1 MKHGIQTALAV
12 SLCFVALS
20 CSEET
25 ESIKVGGVSNALV
38 KTTDFTPADDFC
50 DLQTRS
56 SLDPTASPITF
67 SWAEGDKLGVY
78 SVKGIGLTNFE
89 IDLREML
96 DDRSVATF
104 KASGFNL
111 LNAEDY
117 LAFSP
122 YNGNNIDKTK
132 VAVSYDGIRQEG
144 NGTYSHLGAYD
155 YQWAKATATAQ
166 SSTDAANIIFD
177 FAHAGAICRFQIK
190 GLPSRAKFTS
200 LSITAEG
207 IITKGTI
214 DLTNATPT
222 ITAADDNSTTQVI
235 KLGTSGFSADDNGTL
250 TVYTMMA
257 PANLSGTGNVRLSLY
272 SNSGDMMM
280 LTSFNVNG
288 KNMVAGNAYGYS
300 ATYTAPSAP
309 LLPEDLGYV
318 DLGLRLKNGE
328 PVLFANQ
335 NFSTSEA
342 STFPWTENDPV
353 TAAWGLNW
361 RTPTY
366 EELELLFNK
375 QADNYPLAW
384 EAHYTDGVC
393 DGVTVKKDES
403 KYIVLP
409 TPDYN
414 SSPYYNRGYYWS
426 STMYDSDLARYYSVE
441 INDYKIT
448 NATFNNSKSMSYM
461 IRPVYIGNIQ
471 K

>member
-38 KTTDFTPADDFC
+38 QTADFTPTDDFC

-56 SLDPTASPITF
+56 SINPTTSPIAF
-67 SWAEGDKLGVY
+67 SWAEGDKLAIY
-78 SVKGIGLTNFE
+78 SAEGTGLTNFE
-89 IDLREML
+89 IDLIQL
-96 DDRSVATF
+96 SNDSHKATF

-111 LNAEDY
+111 NDGMVY

-122 YNGNNIDKTK
+122 YNASNTEKTK
-132 VAVSYDGIRQEG
+132 VAVSYDGILQEG

-155 YQWAKATATAQ
+155 YQWAQATAEGNK
-166 SSTDAANIIFD
+166 DAANIKFD

-214 DLTNATPT
+214 DLTAETPT
-222 ITAADDNSTTQVI
+222 ITQAADNSTTQVI

-288 KNMVAGNAYGYS
+288 KNMVAGKAYAYS

-309 LLPEDLGYV
+309 LLPKDLGYV

-366 EELELLFNK
+366 EELKLLFNK

-384 EAHYTDGVC
+384 EYNNTNE
-393 DGVTVKKDES
+393 VTVKNKQDET

-409 TPDYN
+409 TPDYDSDN
-414 SSPYYNRGYYWS
+414 HYSSGYYWS
-426 STMYDSDLARYYSVE
+426 STMDSKTSSPIYCNILSYGSGNITTGDFQ
-441 INDYKIT
+441 ND
-448 NATFNNSKSMSYM
+448 KSEKYM
-461 IRPVYIGNIQ
+461 IRPVYIGNINKQ
-471 K
+471 

>member
-89 IDLREML
+89 IDLREMS

-132 VAVSYDGIRQEG
+132 VAVSYDGILQEG

-155 YQWAKATATAQ
+155 YQWAQATAEGNK
-166 SSTDAANIIFD
+166 DAANIKFD

-222 ITAADDNSTTQVI
+222 ITAADDNNTTQVI

-309 LLPEDLGYV
+309 SLPEGLCYV
-318 DLGLRLKNGE
+318 DLGLRLNDE

-342 STFPWTENDPV
+342 STFPWTEQDPV

-375 QADNYPLAW
+375 QTNDYPLTW
-384 EAHYTDGVC
+384 EIHKTDGKC
-393 DGVTVKKDES
+393 DGVTVKNTIDET
-403 KYIVLP
+403 KKIYLP
-409 TPDYN
+409 ANDNN
-414 SSPYYNRGYYWS
+414 SGSFGYYWS
-426 STMYDSDLARYYSVE
+426 STLEGDVSKYCSVAIYE
-441 INDYKIT
+441 DYGTIT
-448 NATFNNSKSMSYM
+448 TSWSKDSKSMPYM

>member
-1 MKHGIQTALAV
+1 MKHGVYTALAI
-12 SLCFVALS
+12 SLCFVAQS
-20 CSEET
+20 CSDDT
-25 ESIKVGGVSNALV
+25 EGAMVGGVSNALV

-67 SWAEGDKLGVY
+67 SWAEGDKLAVY
-78 SVKGIGLTNFE
+78 SLGETGMTNFE
-89 IDLREML
+89 LSRLSANTSI
-96 DDRSVATF
+96 ATF
-104 KASGFNL
+104 KANGFNL
-111 LNAEDY
+111 KNEEDY

-122 YNGNNIDKTK
+122 YNGTNTDKTK
-132 VAVSYDGIRQEG
+132 VAVSYDGIRQED
-144 NGTYSHLGAYD
+144 NGTFSHLGAHD
-155 YQWAKATATAQ
+155 YQWAAEATAHG
-166 SSTDAANIIFD
+166 STEAAHIQFT
-177 FAHAGAICRFQIK
+177 FAHAGAICRFLIN
-190 GLPSRAKFTS
+190 GLPQGPKFSRMTIS
-200 LSITAEG
+200 CDG

-214 DLTNATPT
+214 DLTQTTPT
-222 ITAADDNSTTQVI
+222 IVAASGNSTTQSI
-235 KLGTSGFSADDNGTL
+235 KLGESGFGADANGTL

-257 PANLSGTGNVRLSLY
+257 PANLSEKNMTISLY
-272 SNSGDMMM
+272 SGDMKMV
-280 LTSFNVNG
+280 SFNVNG
-288 KNMVAGNAYGYS
+288 KNMDAGNAYGYS
-300 ATYTAPSAP
+300 ATYTAPSSP
-309 LLPEDLGYV
+309 SLPEGLGYV
-318 DLGLRLKNGE
+318 DLGLRLKGK

-335 NFSTSEA
+335 NFSTNGA
-342 STFPWTENDPV
+342 TTFQWTEEDPV

-361 RTPTY
+361 RTPTS
-366 EELELLFNK
+366 EELELLFK
-375 QADNYPLAW
+375 KSDDEYPLTW

-426 STMYDSDLARYYSVE
+426 STMYDSDLAGYYSVE

-448 NATFNNSKSMSYM
+448 NATLNNSKSMPYM

>member
-1 MKHGIQTALAV
+1 MKHGIHTALAV

-25 ESIKVGGVSNALV
+25 ESIKVGGVSKALV
-38 KTTDFTPADDFC
+38 QTADFTPTADFC

-56 SLDPTASPITF
+56 AINPTTSPIAF
-67 SWAEGDKLGVY
+67 SWAEGDKLAIY
-78 SVKGIGLTNFE
+78 SAEGTGLTNFE
-89 IDLREML
+89 IDLNRL
-96 DDRSVATF
+96 SSDSHKATF

-111 LNAEDY
+111 NDGMVY

-122 YNGNNIDKTK
+122 YNASNTDKTV
-132 VAVSYDGIRQEG
+132 VAVSYDGILQEG

-155 YQWAKATATAQ
+155 YQWAQATAEGNK
-166 SSTDAANIIFD
+166 DAANIKFD

-272 SNSGDMMM
+272 SNSDDMMM

-288 KNMVAGNAYGYS
+288 KNMVAGKAYAYS

-309 LLPEDLGYV
+309 SLPEDLGYV
-318 DLGLRLKNGE
+318 DLGLQLNGE

-335 NFSTSEA
+335 NFSLNGAT
-342 STFPWTENDPV
+342 TFQWTEEDPV

-375 QADNYPLAW
+375 QTNDYPLTW
-384 EAHYTDGVC
+384 EIHKTDGKC
-393 DGVTVKKDES
+393 DGVTVKNTIDET
-403 KYIVLP
+403 KKIYLP
-409 TPDYN
+409 ANDNNYG
-414 SSPYYNRGYYWS
+414 SFGYYWS
-426 STMYDSDLARYYSVE
+426 STLEGDDSKYCNVD
-441 INDYKIT
+441 IDKNGTITTGDFQND
-448 NATFNNSKSMSYM
+448 KSEKYM
-461 IRPVYIGNIQ
+461 IRPVYIGNINKQ
-471 K
+471 

>member
-25 ESIKVGGVSNALV
+25 ESIKVGGVSKALV
-38 KTTDFTPADDFC
+38 QTADFTPTDDFC

-56 SLDPTASPITF
+56 AINPTTSPIAF
-67 SWAEGDKLGVY
+67 SWAEGDKLAIY
-78 SVKGIGLTNFE
+78 SAEGTGLTNFE
-89 IDLREML
+89 IDLNKL
-96 DDRSVATF
+96 SNDSHKATF
-104 KASGFNL
+104 KANGFNL
-111 LNAEDY
+111 KGGENY

-122 YNGNNIDKTK
+122 YNASNIEKTK
-132 VAVSYDGIRQEG
+132 VAVSYDGILQEG

-155 YQWAKATATAQ
+155 YQWAQATAEGNK
-166 SSTDAANIIFD
+166 DAANIKFK

-190 GLPSRAKFTS
+190 GLPSSAKFTS

-214 DLTNATPT
+214 DLTAETPT
-222 ITAADDNSTTQVI
+222 ITQAAGNSTTQVI

-272 SNSGDMMM
+272 SGDMI
-280 LTSFNVNG
+280 LVSFNVNG
-288 KNMVAGNAYGYS
+288 KNMDAGNAYGYS
-300 ATYTAPSAP
+300 ATYTAPSSP
-309 LLPEDLGYV
+309 SLPEGLGYV
-318 DLGLRLKNGE
+318 DLGLRLKGK

-342 STFPWTENDPV
+342 STFPWTEQDPV

>member
-1 MKHGIQTALAV
+1 MKHGVYTALAI
-12 SLCFVALS
+12 SLCFVAQS
-20 CSEET
+20 CSEDT
-25 ESIKVGGVSNALV
+25 EGAMVGGVSNALV

-56 SLDPTASPITF
+56 SLDPTSSSITF
-67 SWAEGDKLGVY
+67 SWAEGDKLAVY
-78 SVKGIGLTNFE
+78 SLGETGMTNFE
-89 IDLREML
+89 LSSLSANTSI
-96 DDRSVATF
+96 ATF
-104 KASGFNL
+104 KANGFNL
-111 LNAEDY
+111 KNAEDY

-122 YNGNNIDKTK
+122 YNGTNTDKTK
-132 VAVSYDGIRQEG
+132 VAVSYDGIRQED
-144 NGTYSHLGAYD
+144 NGTFSHLGAHD
-155 YQWAKATATAQ
+155 YQWAAEATAHG
-166 SSTDAANIIFD
+166 STEAAHIQFT
-177 FAHAGAICRFQIK
+177 FAHAGAICRFLIN
-190 GLPSRAKFTS
+190 GLPQGPKFSRMTIS
-200 LSITAEG
+200 CDG

-214 DLTNATPT
+214 DLTQTTPT
-222 ITAADDNSTTQVI
+222 IVAASGNSTTQSI
-235 KLGTSGFSADDNGTL
+235 KLGESGFGADANGTL

-257 PANLSGTGNVRLSLY
+257 PANLSGKNMTISLY
-272 SNSGDMMM
+272 SGDMKMV
-280 LTSFNVNG
+280 SFSVNG
-288 KNMVAGNAYGYS
+288 KNMVAGGAHGYS
-300 ATYTAPSAP
+300 ATYTAPSTAP
-309 LLPEDLGYV
+309 SLPKDLGYV
-318 DLGLRLKNGE
+318 DLGLRLNGE

-342 STFPWTENDPV
+342 SIFPWTEEDPV

-361 RTPTY
+361 RTPTR

-448 NATFNNSKSMSYM
+448 NATFNNYKSMPYM